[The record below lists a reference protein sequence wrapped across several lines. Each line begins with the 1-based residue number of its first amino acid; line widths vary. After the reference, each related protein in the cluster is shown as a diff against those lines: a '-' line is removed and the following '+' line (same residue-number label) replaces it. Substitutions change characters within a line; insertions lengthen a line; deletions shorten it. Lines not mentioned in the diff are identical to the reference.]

1 MRIGY
6 MWRGAVVAVVA
17 TLMVAAPAAA
27 TQPQATTFALDGHFT
42 GPNTIEGTWT
52 ATGVVND
59 AGSYTETFWFAGET
73 VHVEKLLTG
82 SRGTIILRVN
92 TVVEWISPCTAIFRA
107 GAWQIAGQT
116 GTYERLTGGG
126 TPAAEAAGYGDVCTG
141 EIHLLHEGQAHI
153 D

>member
-6 MWRGAVVAVVA
+6 LWRRAVVAAVA
-17 TLMVAAPAAA
+17 TLAVAAPAAA

-42 GPNTIEGTWT
+42 GPSTIAGTWT

-59 AGSYTETFWFAGET
+59 AGSYTETFRFAGET

-82 SRGTIILRVN
+82 SQGTIILRANAVVN
-92 TVVEWISPCTAIFRA
+92 WISACTATFRA
-107 GAWQIAGQT
+107 GAWQITGRT
-116 GTYERLTGGG
+116 GTYEGLTGGG
-126 TPAAEAAGYGDVCTG
+126 APAAEAAGYGDVCTG
-141 EIHLLHEGQAHI
+141 EIHLIHEGQAHI

>member
-42 GPNTIEGTWT
+42 GRNTIEGTWT

-82 SRGTIILRVN
+82 SRGTIVLRVN

-116 GTYERLTGGG
+116 GAYERLTGGG